1 MSPGVREPRR
11 KPLVSIRRKWDVRAA
26 TQLLVSVIQRPE
38 RRYIEME
45 RLDDLEAFLAIIE
58 RGSQAA
64 ASRHLRRP
72 LQSLNR
78 SLIALER
85 AVGVEL
91 VKRTTRRSEPTEAG
105 RIFYE
110 RIKSAVAEIL
120 QARSEAANVRGEVSG
135 VGAPVVFASS
145 YVAPIIS
152 RFLKLYPNVEIELRA
167 SDEQV
172 DLLAEGLDVAVRIGE
187 SAGESLVARRLH
199 ALRVIT
205 FGTPSYFSE
214 YGRPEHPKD
223 LEGHHCILRAGP
235 DVIDK
240 WTFHV
245 EGKPE
250 TVKVNGRFRTNSAA
264 AIRAAAREGLGLA
277 RLPLW
282 QVRDLVD
289 EGELAVVLSEF
300 ETEGMPI
307 QLVWPPTKAPL
318 ERMRRFVDFLSSG
331 LQTDLL

>member
-1 MSPGVREPRR
+1 
-11 KPLVSIRRKWDVRAA
+11 
-26 TQLLVSVIQRPE
+26 
-38 RRYIEME
+38 ME

-58 RGSQAA
+58 RGSQTA

-78 SLIALER
+78 SLVALER

-105 RIFYE
+105 RLFYE
-110 RIKSAVAEIL
+110 RIKPAVTEIL
-120 QARSEAANVRGEVSG
+120 EARSEAANIRGEVSG
-135 VGAPVVFASS
+135 PLQVGAPVLFASS
-145 YVAPIIS
+145 YIAPIIG
-152 RFLKLYPNVEIELRA
+152 RFLQLYPNVEIELRV

-172 DLLAEGLDVAVRIGE
+172 DLLAEGLDVAVRIGK
-187 SAGESLVARRLH
+187 SVDESLVARRLH
-199 ALRVIT
+199 ALRVVT
-205 FGTPSYFSE
+205 FGTPSYLSE
-214 YGRPEHPKD
+214 HGRPRHPND
-223 LEGHHCILRAGP
+223 LEGHRCILRAGP

-240 WTFHV
+240 WNFRV
-245 EGKPE
+245 EGKLQ
-250 TVKVNGRFRTNSAA
+250 TVKMEGRFRTNSAA
-264 AIRAAAREGLGLA
+264 AIRAAASEGLGLA

-282 QVRDLVD
+282 QIRDLVD
-289 EGELAVVLSEF
+289 QGKVAIVLSEF

-318 ERMRRFVDFLSSG
+318 ERVRRFVDFLSSG

>member
-1 MSPGVREPRR
+1 
-11 KPLVSIRRKWDVRAA
+11 
-26 TQLLVSVIQRPE
+26 
-38 RRYIEME
+38 ME

-58 RGSQAA
+58 KGSQAA

-105 RIFYE
+105 RVFYE
-110 RIKSAVAEIL
+110 RIRPAVAEIL
-120 QARSEAANVRGEVSG
+120 EARSEAASIRGEVSG
-135 VGAPVVFASS
+135 PLKVGAPVVFASS

-187 SAGESLVARRLH
+187 SVDEALVARRLY
-199 ALRVIT
+199 ALRVVT
-205 FGTPSYFSE
+205 FGTPSYFFE
-214 YGRPEHPKD
+214 HGRPERPKD
-223 LEGHHCILRAGP
+223 LEDHHCILRAGA

-240 WTFHV
+240 WPFRI
-245 EGKPE
+245 EGKLQA
-250 TVKVNGRFRTNSAA
+250 VKVNGRFRTNSAS
-264 AIRAAAREGLGLA
+264 AIRAAASEGLGLA

-282 QVRDLVD
+282 QIRDLVD
-289 EGELAVVLSEF
+289 EGEVVIVLSEF